1 MKKTLYVGTDD
12 KEDDG
17 ETASLPAGDWDPP
30 GEVVTSEA
38 SEDEDVHGGQAG
50 EGDDAGE
57 EKSDRNGKLK
67 REDWQ
72 K

>member
-1 MKKTLYVGTDD
+1 MIETLDVGTDD

-38 SEDEDVHGGQAG
+38 SEDEDVHGGQTG

-57 EKSDRNGKLK
+57 
-67 REDWQ
+67 
-72 K
+72 